1 MPIVFISKLRI
12 TFTFTKKYSTG
23 MNYGIFEIMKH
34 IYVLLLFSKY
44 ITHLF
49 NSFRILPYC
58 QPTIAIQKCFLLM
71 EGA

>member
-12 TFTFTKKYSTG
+12 TFSFTKKYSTG

-49 NSFRILPYC
+49 NICLIHSGFYHTVNQL
-58 QPTIAIQKCFLLM
+58 
-71 EGA
+71 

>member
-1 MPIVFISKLRI
+1 MPFVFLCNLRI
-12 TFTFTKKYSTG
+12 TFSFTKKYSTG
-23 MNYGIFEIMKH
+23 MNYRIFEIIVH

-49 NSFRILPYC
+49 NSFRNLPYS
-58 QPTIAIQKCFLLM
+58 QPTTVIQKYFLHT